1 MKTHLLKW
9 TNDGKEQVVELELGE
24 TCKVLSVTDAPIVN
38 RNKQGKVEP
47 KKIEPKKVEQKKPKP
62 CGGCG
67 KNKLRRLIEGSAG
80 LLKAEL
86 GIDAADEETIAE
98 RKAICLGCESYD
110 FGVCNDCSCFTAAKV
125 KLKSGSPC
133 PQGKW

>member
-1 MKTHLLKW
+1 MKSHLLKW
-9 TNDGKEQVVELELGE
+9 TNDGKEQVGELELWE
-24 TCKVLSVTDAPIVN
+24 TFKVLSVTDAPIVN

-47 KKIEPKKVEQKKPKP
+47 KKSEPKKVEQKKPKP

-110 FGVCNDCSCFTAAKV
+110 FGVCSGCGCFTAMKI